1 MSFDRSGPQMFD
13 EPAEVDQQR
22 TRRMHYDRLRKPPA
36 VFVLD
41 PRLYAHH
48 RGRLLHADRVFLG
61 SVWTP
66 VVRVRARL
74 PRASEGAT
82 EI

>member
-1 MSFDRSGPQMFD
+1 MFD
-13 EPAEVDQQR
+13 EPAEVDHQWPRWTHDDRQR
-22 TRRMHYDRLRKPPA
+22 TPPTLFMLDLRRYR
-36 VFVLD
+36 
-41 PRLYAHH
+41 HH
-48 RGRLLHADRVFLG
+48 RGQLIHADRVFLG

-74 PRASEGAT
+74 PRASDGGT